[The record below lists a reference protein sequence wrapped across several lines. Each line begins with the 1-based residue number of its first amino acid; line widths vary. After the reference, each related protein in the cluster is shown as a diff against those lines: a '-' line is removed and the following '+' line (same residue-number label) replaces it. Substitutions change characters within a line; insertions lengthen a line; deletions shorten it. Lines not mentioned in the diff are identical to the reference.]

1 MTRKADAAPD
11 PLAAVR
17 TLLERL
23 NLTTAARRLAELLA
37 QAETAQPSYSAF
49 LHAILEAEDGSRWE
63 RKLQRRRRWSRLGPP
78 VSLDGFDWA
87 ARPQL
92 SPQVVKELL
101 TCRFIDEHRNVI
113 LVGRPSTG
121 KTTVAKALGHAAC
134 ARALS
139 VYYAPMADVL
149 QALHAARADG
159 TYRTVFRRVT
169 EAALLILDDAGFAEL
184 TRDAANEL
192 FRVVAARARLRSTVV
207 ATNLPFKQW
216 GEFLP
221 SPAQAV
227 AIADRLVDDA
237 TILRF
242 SGKPY
247 RQPRD
252 VHGAPLDGE

>member
-1 MTRKADAAPD
+1 MARKAQSQDVVAR
-11 PLAAVR
+11 VR
-17 TLLERL
+17 HLLEQL
-23 NLTTAARRLAELLA
+23 NLTTAARRLDDLLT
-37 QAETAQPSYSAF
+37 QAETTYPAYSAF
-49 LHAILEAEDGSRWE
+49 LGQILEAEEGARWD
-63 RKLQRRRRWSRLGPP
+63 RKLQRRQRWSKLGPP
-78 VSLDGFDWA
+78 ITLDGFDWA

-101 TCRFIDEHRNVI
+101 TCRFVDEHRNVI

-139 VYYAPMADVL
+139 VYYASMAEVL
-149 QALHAARADG
+149 EALYAARADG
-159 TYRTVFRRVT
+159 TYRKVFRRVT
-169 EAALLILDDAGFAEL
+169 RPDLLVLDDAGFADV

-192 FRVVAARARLRSTVV
+192 FRVVCARHRQRSTIVV
-207 ATNLPFKQW
+207 SNLPFKQW

-227 AIADRLVDDA
+227 AIAERLVDDA

-242 SGKPY
+242 TGKPY
-247 RQPRD
+247 RQPRE
-252 VHGAPLDGE
+252 VHGAPLDDE

>member
-1 MTRKADAAPD
+1 
-11 PLAAVR
+11 VR
-17 TLLERL
+17 ALLERL

-37 QAETAQPSYSAF
+37 QAEAAHPAYSAF
-49 LHAILEAEDGSRWE
+49 LHTVLEAEDGARWE
-63 RKLQRRRRWSRLGPP
+63 RKLERRRRWSRLGPP

-92 SPQVVKELL
+92 APQVIKELL
-101 TCRFIDEHRNVI
+101 TCRFVDEHRNVI

-139 VYYAPMADVL
+139 VYYAPMAEVL
-149 QALHAARADG
+149 ETLHAARADG
-159 TYRTVFRRVT
+159 TYRKVFRRVT
-169 EAALLILDDAGFAEL
+169 GPDLLVLDDAGFADLGRE
-184 TRDAANEL
+184 AAHEL
-192 FRVVAARARLRSTVV
+192 FRVVCARHRQRSTIVV
-207 ATNLPFKQW
+207 TNLPFKQW

-242 SGKPY
+242 TGQPY
-247 RQPRD
+247 RRPRD